1 MKRIESRSA
10 RLAVIVTA
18 CTSPAV
24 GWQGSMR
31 QLAGQGSPGPT
42 SVLSQLSGAVMT
54 LLPQIVQKFVQPS
67 SSFVLPS
74 SHSAPASTWS
84 LPQSGGSVDDEDVL
98 GVVVEDV
105 VVGTGPL
112 VLVVLAGALVVLVVG
127 TTVLL

>member
-1 MKRIESRSA
+1 MNRIESRSA
-10 RLAVIVTA
+10 RLAVIVTDCA
-18 CTSPAV
+18 SPAV

-74 SHSAPASTWS
+74 SHSSPASIWL
-84 LPQSGGSVDDEDVL
+84 LPQRAGSV
-98 GVVVEDV
+98 VVVVGVGADVVDV
-105 VVGTGPL
+105 VVAM
-112 VLVVLAGALVVLVVG
+112 VVVVG
-127 TTVLL
+127 AVA